1 MSTIATLIKH
11 HNITP
16 DSTFDLTIFTEA
28 ECWDM
33 AADETLTYDE
43 ADYMAGGITLVE
55 AKAYIAA
62 SECNCEI
69 CDR

>member
-1 MSTIATLIKH
+1 MTKLETLIQH

-16 DSTFDLTIFTEA
+16 DSCFDLTVFTET

-33 AADETLTYDE
+33 AADGTLTYDQ
-43 ADYMAGGITLVE
+43 ADYMADGITLID

-62 SECNCEI
+62 SDCTCEI
-69 CDR
+69 CDY